1 MRLSVPADLN
11 RRRPPAD
18 SKGAATVS
26 GSKKRV
32 ALYARISTDE
42 AHQPWSLAAQIERL
56 RAYCTSQG
64 WVIAETYADQASG
77 ATLQRSGIQQAVA
90 DARLGRFDLLLAV
103 RVDRL
108 ARNLAQLGHLAEVL
122 NEADVALVSATEPFD
137 TGSAAGRMLFQM
149 LGSFAEFE
157 RALIIDRVRA
167 GMARRAKSGRWPGGP
182 VPFGYQLESET
193 KRLEINTLL
202 APVVEKIFHL
212 YTRDRLGT
220 EAIARLLN
228 EQSEAAPGRRAWTR
242 HKVARVLQNTSYL
255 GLVAW
260 GGELHNGNHPPLV
273 DRKTFDAAERL
284 LRERRE
290 DPASRRR
297 NPSPYVLSGL
307 IQCKRCQSPYIGSY
321 GQGTGGRYEYYRCKG
336 RQIRG
341 RSYCDN
347 DTLPKSRLES
357 AVFAQLSLLLSDTD
371 LLKRAWAIAQEDGHA
386 RPEELRAELT
396 RIRKRTIRVEEARS
410 RYFRAFED
418 GILEPGAFK
427 DRLTEHEAELGR
439 LRSLESQVERE
450 LSSKETP
457 PKEPIELVQALR
469 TELDAT
475 SVAADAPRLRAV
487 LRILIAELAVFSRD
501 DIRPTYRIP
510 LAHDRRETLVG
521 LPVQDGACRRKRTG
535 GGPS

>member
-1 MRLSVPADLN
+1 MASWTTTAIGRGAPCDARLSVPADLN

-64 WVIAETYADQASG
+64 WVIAETYTDQASG

-90 DARLGRFDLLLAV
+90 DARLRRFDLLLAV

-137 TGSAAGRMLFQM
+137 TGSAAGRM
-149 LGSFAEFE
+149 
-157 RALIIDRVRA
+157 RVRA
-167 GMARRAKSGRWPGGP
+167 GMARRARSGRWPGGP

-242 HKVARVLQNTSYL
+242 HKVARVLQNTAYL

-260 GGELHNGNHPPLV
+260 GGELHNGNHLPLV

-307 IQCKRCQSPYIGSY
+307 IQCKRCQSPYIGTY

-347 DTLPKSRLES
+347 DTLPKRRLES
-357 AVFAQLSLLLSDTD
+357 AVVAQLSLLLSDTD
-371 LLKRAWAIAQEDGHA
+371 LLKRAWATAQEDGHT
-386 RPEELRAELT
+386 RPEALRAELT

-410 RYFRAFED
+410 RYFQAFED

-427 DRLTEHEAELGR
+427 DRLTEHEA
-439 LRSLESQVERE
+439 
-450 LSSKETP
+450 
-457 PKEPIELVQALR
+457 
-469 TELDAT
+469 

-501 DIRPTYRIP
+501 DIRPTYRLP